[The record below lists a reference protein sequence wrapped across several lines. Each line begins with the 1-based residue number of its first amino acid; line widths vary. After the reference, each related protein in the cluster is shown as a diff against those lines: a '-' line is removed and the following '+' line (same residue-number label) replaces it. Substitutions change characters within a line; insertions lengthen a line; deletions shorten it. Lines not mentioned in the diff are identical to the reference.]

1 MTVKSAMPEYHAWRA
16 MISRCHNFRDPRYA
30 SYGGRGIE
38 VCDHWFNSF
47 DAFLQDVG
55 TRPAANYSID
65 RKDNNG
71 NYTPENCKWST
82 SAEQAQNR
90 RLKAHTKNNTSGILG
105 VSFEAQQDKWAAY
118 CSKDSQKVSL
128 YRGKD
133 FFEACCAR
141 KSWEVRRSL

>member
-38 VCDHWFNSF
+38 VCDRWFNSF

-55 TRPAANYSID
+55 TRPSANYSID

-90 RLKAHTKNNTSGILG
+90 RLKAHTKNNTSGFL
-105 VSFEAQQDKWAAY
+105 
-118 CSKDSQKVSL
+118 
-128 YRGKD
+128 
-133 FFEACCAR
+133 
-141 KSWEVRRSL
+141 